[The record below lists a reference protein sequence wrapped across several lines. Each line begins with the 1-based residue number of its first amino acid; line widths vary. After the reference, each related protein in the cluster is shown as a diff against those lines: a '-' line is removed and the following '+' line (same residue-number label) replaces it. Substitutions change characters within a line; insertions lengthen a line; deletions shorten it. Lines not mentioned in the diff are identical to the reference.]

1 MKLVYALTTGTVVN
15 PATGLKVRLTELEPW
30 DANDPF
36 VQARPDLFS
45 DAPKTVRRTTQAPA
59 PVEAATKAP
68 GARKAVKRE
77 EW

>member
-1 MKLVYALTTGTVVN
+1 MKLVYANTSGTVLN
-15 PATGLKVRLTELEPW
+15 PATGMKIRLVELEPW

-36 VQARPDLFS
+36 VKARPDLFS
-45 DAPKTVRRTTQAPA
+45 DAPRTVRRTVVAPA